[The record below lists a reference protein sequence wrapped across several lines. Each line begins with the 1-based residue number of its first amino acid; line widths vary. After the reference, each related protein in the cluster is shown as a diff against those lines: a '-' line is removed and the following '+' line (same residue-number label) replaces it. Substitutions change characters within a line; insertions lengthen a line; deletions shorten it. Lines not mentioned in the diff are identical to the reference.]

1 MSCNS
6 AVVLFIW
13 GLNLM
18 QTVHDWELE
27 SILLFRELLYSA
39 SVRGFF
45 LGGGVGGELF
55 RTDLR

>member
-1 MSCNS
+1 
-6 AVVLFIW
+6 
-13 GLNLM
+13 M

-45 LGGGVGGELF
+45 WGGGVGGELF